1 MEERARGRARAGVLS
16 GAVAHGGSTGSAQ
29 EKRAPVSAQSRRE
42 AKFVLALL
50 DALPPGALDSDEA
63 LNAALSNPDIARLW
77 AVHAPGLRR
86 ADTAP

>member
-1 MEERARGRARAGVLS
+1 M
-16 GAVAHGGSTGSAQ
+16 
-29 EKRAPVSAQSRRE
+29 
-42 AKFVLALL
+42 LALL